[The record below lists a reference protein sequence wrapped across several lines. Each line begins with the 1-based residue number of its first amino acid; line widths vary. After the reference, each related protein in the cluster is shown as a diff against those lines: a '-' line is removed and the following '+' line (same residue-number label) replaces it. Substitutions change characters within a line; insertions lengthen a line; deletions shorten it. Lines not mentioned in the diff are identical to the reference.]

1 MTKSYIF
8 SETFLPTCPQLP
20 PPCIRPLLWTR
31 THFFRVN
38 PSSVTP
44 NNFAKVTCF
53 FYWWCPGFFFCL
65 MAKFTC
71 LIHESVYILRMY
83 RNLQINHFR
92 VIYDRIQNRKKYFE
106 ITAFLNFECGASRL
120 GYLNENLNFTGL
132 DFPRSIGR
140 KAGISKYVF
149 FFC

>member
-1 MTKSYIF
+1 
-8 SETFLPTCPQLP
+8 
-20 PPCIRPLLWTR
+20 
-31 THFFRVN
+31 
-38 PSSVTP
+38 
-44 NNFAKVTCF
+44 
-53 FYWWCPGFFFCL
+53 

-71 LIHESVYILRMY
+71 LIHESVNILRMY
-83 RNLQINHFR
+83 RNLQINHLR
-92 VIYDRIQNRKKYFE
+92 VINDRIHNRKKYFE

-149 FFC
+149 FSVNYPIIYNTTKLSINCEAGELSLGYFLSSRERLNVVDIIIIIILIYTYIIIS